1 MGYGDFW
8 FIDKRVQTKNLLR
21 WFIYAVLLFSFVSIG
36 VTVGIKSLYSP
47 FTNYKIEENTLHIT
61 VNETKKTNANGY
73 VKGYVTNTGSYAPEG
88 KYIKAEF
95 YTKNNINIGN
105 EYIEIESLPPQYK
118 QVFEI
123 KFRYSNVD
131 RMYLKIVDNKE

>member
-8 FIDKRVQTKNLLR
+8 FIDKRVQTRNLLR

-36 VTVGIKSLYSP
+36 VTVGIKSLYRP

-61 VNETKKTNANGY
+61 VSETKKTNANGY
-73 VKGYVTNTGSYAPEG
+73 VKGDVTNNSDSNING
-88 KYIKAEF
+88 KYIKAEL

-105 EYIEIESLPPQYK
+105 EYIEIGTIKPQEKKTYELNFK
-118 QVFEI
+118 
-123 KFRYSNVD
+123 YSNVD